1 MTLRHPLAI
10 QLYSGRKFPPL
21 ESQIAVV
28 ASCGFTHVE
37 TFGPLNEAPQETRR
51 VLDRHGL
58 AAVSAHVSL
67 DDLEGAMARAIKASR
82 ALGVEFLVA
91 PYLPPER
98 RPNDRSGWI
107 ALGERLARCRDT
119 IARDGLRFAWHN
131 HDFEFVRLQ
140 DGSYPIEHIL
150 GADLSWEADLA
161 WLTLGDAD
169 PTAWIGRYRG
179 RIPLVHVKD
188 LAPAGARTDEDG
200 WADVGKG
207 VLSWPALWSA
217 CVAAGTE
224 VMIAEHDNPSNF
236 DRFARIS
243 SSAMRAYSQSAPS

>member
-1 MTLRHPLAI
+1 MTLRHPFAI

-37 TFGPLNEAPQETRR
+37 TFGPLNESPEETHRA
-51 VLDRHGL
+51 LDRHGL

-67 DDLEGAMARAIKASR
+67 DGLEGDLAGAIKA
-82 ALGVEFLVA
+82 AHVLGVEFVIA
-91 PYLPPER
+91 PYLSPER

-131 HDFEFVRLQ
+131 HDFEFAPLP

-150 GADLSWEADLA
+150 SADLFWEADLA
-161 WLTLGDAD
+161 WVTLGGAD
-169 PTAWIGRYRG
+169 PIAWISRYRG

-188 LAPAGARTDEDG
+188 VAPAGARTDEDG
-200 WADVGKG
+200 WADVGEG
-207 VLSWPALWSA
+207 VLPWPALWSA
-217 CVAAGTE
+217 CAAAGAE
-224 VMIAEHDNPSNF
+224 VMIAEHDNPNDF
-236 DRFARIS
+236 ERFARTS
-243 SSAMRAYSQSAPS
+243 GSAMRRYAEATSS